1 MAAPTPSPNPLT
13 ASITQQPISQGVR
26 LGATATFSVQVS
38 GSDSVSYQ
46 WNKNGTPIAGAV
58 GSSYTTPPTVAAD
71 NDSLFS
77 VTVTTPPGFTQ
88 ESTKARLLLNA
99 PKAGDMRFQQV
110 DAPASIDGY
119 TMIATSN
126 ISAASV
132 DTWHGYGSPLR
143 LATFGQCGPNAFP
156 DNCAWF
162 FFAFSSPGSGLVTT
176 YQSDLLSSFQSDLKA
191 LPTNGVITALDFES
205 ANDGYAI
212 SWVEAAP
219 AESFTPV
226 TSGTALPA
234 DFPAVASQEGAL
246 SHVITGVTFNAGV
259 VNYVSFGWQSDT
271 TTNYEVQVVTAAT
284 PGDVP
289 VQAANLAENA
299 YIVTAIGGDA
309 TDGYIL
315 VGTRVQGDAMPRPFK
330 AVNSTVADAST
341 ELFPQG
347 YALVG
352 VIDDPGVSITYLGE
366 K

>member
-1 MAAPTPSPNPLT
+1 MVSPTPTPNPLT
-13 ASITQQPISQGVR
+13 ASITQQPVSQGVR
-26 LGATATFSVQVS
+26 LGDSVTFSVQVS
-38 GSDSVSYQ
+38 GSNSVSYQ
-46 WNKNGTPIAGAV
+46 WNKNGTPIPGAV
-58 GSSYTTPPTVAAD
+58 ASSYTTPPTIAAD

-77 VTVTTPPGFTQ
+77 VTVTFPLGLTQ

-99 PKAGDMRFQQV
+99 PKAGDLRFQQV
-110 DAPASIDGY
+110 DASSTIDGY
-119 TMIATSN
+119 TNIASSN
-126 ISAASV
+126 ISATSG

-143 LATFGQCGPNAFP
+143 LATFGQCGPNSFP

-162 FFAFSSPGSGLVTT
+162 FFAFSSPGSALVTT
-176 YQSDLLSSFQSDLKA
+176 YQSNLLSSFQTDLKA
-191 LPTNGVITALDFES
+191 LPTNSVITGMDFEP
-205 ANDGYAI
+205 ANNGYAI
-212 SWVEAAP
+212 SWVEAAA
-219 AESFTPV
+219 AENFTPV

-271 TTNYEVQVVTAAT
+271 TTHYEVQVVTAAT
-284 PGDVP
+284 PSDVP
-289 VQAANLAENA
+289 VQAASLAQSG
-299 YIVTAIGGDA
+299 YIVTALGGNSS
-309 TDGYIL
+309 DGYIL
-315 VGTRVQGDAMPRPFK
+315 VGTRVQGDTMPRPFK
-330 AVNSTVADAST
+330 AVNSTVADAGT